1 MSIGVSTIHFRNTAP
16 KRYRAE
22 PNRAARGGGK
32 GGGGGVEGGMGSGG
46 WRGGEGGRR
55 VRGCRVGGGWW
66 NVPFRIVRP
75 QDHAIHSSLILDLGC
90 MRSVAGTR
98 W

>member
-1 MSIGVSTIHFRNTAP
+1 MSKARNNSMINIIQALMSIGVSTIHFRNTAP

-46 WRGGEGGRR
+46 GAE
-55 VRGCRVGGGWW
+55 
-66 NVPFRIVRP
+66 
-75 QDHAIHSSLILDLGC
+75 S
-90 MRSVAGTR
+90 
-98 W
+98 